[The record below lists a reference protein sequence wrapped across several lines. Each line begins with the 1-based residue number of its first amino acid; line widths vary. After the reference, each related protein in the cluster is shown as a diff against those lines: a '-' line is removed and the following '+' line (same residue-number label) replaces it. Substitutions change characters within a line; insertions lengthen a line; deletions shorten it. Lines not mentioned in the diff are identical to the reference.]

1 MEAGMSGLAE
11 IKAARENI
19 IGFVHRTPLLSSQ
32 SINSATGKNLWFKAE
47 CFQKTGSFKA
57 RGASNKIKTLAS
69 QKISG
74 VITISSGNHG
84 QATAYVAGRLGIP
97 AVIMVPD
104 GTPQP
109 KIDAARAY
117 GAEVIIG
124 GDLNN
129 VEPLIEKAFALAAER
144 KLEPIHPFEDP
155 LIIAGQGTLGLEIL
169 DDLPDVD
176 IVTVPVGGGGLL
188 AGVAVALKQSRPHI
202 KVYGIGPVNASSM
215 YNSYHNKKMETLHDM
230 PQTIADGIRT
240 PMVSQVTLEHALKY
254 VDDIITVTDEEIATA
269 MKLAWSRLK
278 VVVEPSGASSLAAV
292 TSGRVPVPQ
301 GSRVVCVFS
310 GGNVDFKKVAKLLAT

>member
-1 MEAGMSGLAE
+1 MVGLAE
-11 IKAARENI
+11 IKAARNNI
-19 IGFVHRTPLLSSQ
+19 TGFVHRTPLLSSQ

-69 QKISG
+69 QKVSG

-84 QATAYVAGRLGIP
+84 QATAYVAGRLGIS

-176 IVTVPVGGGGLL
+176 IVIVPVGGGGLL
-188 AGVAVALKQSRPHI
+188 AGVVVALKQSSPHI
-202 KVYGIGPVNASSM
+202 KVFGVGPVNASSM
-215 YNSYHNKKMETLHDM
+215 YTSYHSRKMETLHDM

-240 PMVSQVTLEHALKY
+240 PMVSQVTLNHALKY
-254 VDDIITVTDEEIATA
+254 VDDIITVTDNEIAA
-269 MKLAWSRLK
+269 ALQLAWSRLK
-278 VVVEPSGASSLAAV
+278 VVVEPSGAASLAAV
-292 TSGRVPVPQ
+292 TAGKVPVSQ
-301 GSRVVCVFS
+301 GARVVCVFS

>member
-1 MEAGMSGLAE
+1 MIGLAE

-19 IGFVHRTPLLSSQ
+19 SGFVHRTPLLSSQ
-32 SINSATGKNLWFKAE
+32 SINNATGKTLWFKAE

-57 RGASNKIKTLAS
+57 RGASNKIIALAS
-69 QKISG
+69 QKING

-117 GAEVIIG
+117 GAEVIVG

-129 VEPLIEKAFALAAER
+129 VDPLIEKAFALAAER

-169 DDLPDVD
+169 DDLQDVD

-188 AGVAVALKQSRPHI
+188 SGVAAALKQSRPNV
-202 KVYGIGPVNASSM
+202 KVFGIGPVNASSM
-215 YNSYHNKKMETLHDM
+215 FTSFHNRKMETLHDM
-230 PQTIADGIRT
+230 PLTIADGIRT
-240 PMVSQVTLEHALKY
+240 PMVSQMTLEHALKY
-254 VDDIITVTDEEIATA
+254 VDDIITVTDEEIVTA
-269 MKLAWSRLK
+269 MKLAWTRLK

-292 TSGRVPVPQ
+292 ISGRVPIPQ
-301 GSRVVCVFS
+301 GARVVCVFS
-310 GGNVDFKKVAKLLAT
+310 GGNVDFKKVVKLLAA

>member
-1 MEAGMSGLAE
+1 MVGLAE

-19 IGFVHRTPLLSSQ
+19 AGFVHRTPLLSSQ

-69 QKISG
+69 QNVSG

-155 LIIAGQGTLGLEIL
+155 LIIAGHGTLGLEIL

-188 AGVAVALKQSRPHI
+188 AGVVVALKQSRPHI
-202 KVYGIGPVNASSM
+202 KVFGIGPVNASSM
-215 YNSYHNKKMETLHDM
+215 YTSYHNKKMETLHDM
-230 PQTIADGIRT
+230 PETIADGIRT
-240 PMVSQVTLEHALKY
+240 PMVSQMTLEHALKY
-254 VDDIITVTDEEIATA
+254 VDDIITVTDDEIVTA

-278 VVVEPSGASSLAAV
+278 VVVEPSGASSLAAICA
-292 TSGRVPVPQ
+292 GKVPMPQ
-301 GSRVVCVFS
+301 GARVVCVFS
-310 GGNVDFKKVAKLLAT
+310 GGNVDFKKVAKLLAA

>member
-1 MEAGMSGLAE
+1 MVGLSE

-19 IGFVHRTPLLSSQ
+19 TGFIHRTPLLSSQ
-32 SINSATGKNLWFKAE
+32 TINSATGNTLWFKAE

-57 RGASNKIKTLAS
+57 RGASNKIKTLAL
-69 QKISG
+69 QKVNG

-109 KIDAARAY
+109 KIDAARSY

-129 VEPLIEKAFALAAER
+129 VEPLIEKAFALAIER

-155 LIIAGQGTLGLEIL
+155 LIIAGQGTLGLEII

-188 AGVAVALKQSRPHI
+188 AGVAVALKQSRPNI

-215 YNSYHNKKMETLHDM
+215 FTSYHNKKMETLHDM

-254 VDDIITVTDEEIATA
+254 VDDIITVTDDEIVTA

-278 VVVEPSGASSLAAV
+278 VVVEPSGASSLAAIQA
-292 TSGRVPVPQ
+292 GRVPVPQ
-301 GSRVVCVFS
+301 RAKIVCVFS
-310 GGNVDFKKVAKLLAT
+310 GGNVDFKKVAKLLAA

>member
-1 MEAGMSGLAE
+1 MVGLAE

-19 IGFVHRTPLLSSQ
+19 AGFVHRTPLLSSQ
-32 SINSATGKNLWFKAE
+32 SINNATGKTLWFKAE

-57 RGASNKIKTLAS
+57 RGASNKIIALAS
-69 QKISG
+69 QKVNG

-155 LIIAGQGTLGLEIL
+155 LIIAGQGTLGPEIL
-169 DDLPDVD
+169 DDLRDVD

-188 AGVAVALKQSRPHI
+188 AGVAVALKESKPGI
-202 KVYGIGPVNASSM
+202 KVFGIGPVNASSM
-215 YNSYHNKKMETLHDM
+215 YTSYRNKKMETLHDM

-254 VDDIITVTDEEIATA
+254 VDDIITVTDDEIAAA

-278 VVVEPSGASSLAAV
+278 VVVEPSGASSLAAIIA
-292 TSGRVPVPQ
+292 GKVPVPQ
-301 GSRVVCVFS
+301 GARVVCVFS
-310 GGNVDFKKVAKLLAT
+310 GGNVDFKKVAALLAA

>member
-1 MEAGMSGLAE
+1 MVGLAE

-19 IGFVHRTPLLSSQ
+19 TGFVHRTPLLSSQ
-32 SINSATGKNLWFKAE
+32 TINSATGKSLWFKAE

-69 QKISG
+69 QKVNG

-97 AVIMVPD
+97 AVIFVPD

-129 VEPLIEKAFALAAER
+129 VEPLIEKAFAMAAER
-144 KLEPIHPFEDP
+144 NLEPIHPFEDP

-188 AGVAVALKQSRPHI
+188 AGVAVALKQSRPNI

-215 YNSYHNKKMETLHDM
+215 YTSYHNKKMETLHDM

-254 VDDIITVTDEEIATA
+254 VDDIITVTDDEIATA

-278 VVVEPSGASSLAAV
+278 VVVEPSGASPLAAV
-292 TSGRVPVPQ
+292 ISGKVPVPQ
-301 GSRVVCVFS
+301 GAKVVCVFS
-310 GGNVDFKKVAKLLAT
+310 GGNVDFKKVAKILSA

>member
-1 MEAGMSGLAE
+1 MEAGMITLAE

-19 IGFVHRTPLLSSQ
+19 AGFVHRTPLLSSQ
-32 SINSATGKNLWFKAE
+32 SINNATGKTLWFKAE

-57 RGASNKIKTLAS
+57 RGASNKIIALAL
-69 QKISG
+69 QKVNG

-117 GAEVIIG
+117 GAEVIVG

-129 VEPLIEKAFALAAER
+129 VDPLIERAFALAAER

-188 AGVAVALKQSRPHI
+188 SGVAVALKQSRPNV
-202 KVYGIGPVNASSM
+202 KVFGVGPVNASSM
-215 YNSYHNKKMETLHDM
+215 FTSYHNRKMETLHDM
-230 PQTIADGIRT
+230 PLTIADGIRT
-240 PMVSQVTLEHALKY
+240 PMISQMTLEHVLKY
-254 VDDIITVTDEEIATA
+254 VDDIITVTDDEIVTA
-269 MKLAWSRLK
+269 LKLAWSRLK
-278 VVVEPSGASSLAAV
+278 VVVEPSGASSLAAILA
-292 TSGRVPVPQ
+292 GKVPVPP
-301 GSRVVCVFS
+301 GARAVCIFS
-310 GGNVDFKKVAKLLAT
+310 GGNVDFKKVAKILAA

>member
-1 MEAGMSGLAE
+1 M
-11 IKAARENI
+11 
-19 IGFVHRTPLLSSQ
+19 
-32 SINSATGKNLWFKAE
+32 
-47 CFQKTGSFKA
+47 
-57 RGASNKIKTLAS
+57 
-69 QKISG
+69 
-74 VITISSGNHG
+74 
-84 QATAYVAGRLGIP
+84 AGRLGIP

-109 KIDAARAY
+109 KIDAARSY

-129 VEPLIEKAFALAAER
+129 VEPLIEKAFALAIER

-155 LIIAGQGTLGLEIL
+155 LIIAGQGTLGLEII

-188 AGVAVALKQSRPHI
+188 AGVAVALKQSRPNI

-215 YNSYHNKKMETLHDM
+215 FTSYHNKKMETLHDM

-254 VDDIITVTDEEIATA
+254 VDDIITVTDDEIVTA

-278 VVVEPSGASSLAAV
+278 VVVEPSGASSLAAIQA
-292 TSGRVPVPQ
+292 GRVPVPQ
-301 GSRVVCVFS
+301 RAKIVCVFS
-310 GGNVDFKKVAKLLAT
+310 GGNVDFKKVAKVLAA

>member
-1 MEAGMSGLAE
+1 MVGLSE

-19 IGFVHRTPLLSSQ
+19 TGFIHRTPLLSSQ
-32 SINSATGKNLWFKAE
+32 TINSATGNTLWFKAE

-57 RGASNKIKTLAS
+57 RGASNKIKTLAL
-69 QKISG
+69 QKVNG

-109 KIDAARAY
+109 KIDAARSY

-129 VEPLIEKAFALAAER
+129 VEPLIEKAFALAIER

-155 LIIAGQGTLGLEIL
+155 LIIAGQGTLGLEII

-188 AGVAVALKQSRPHI
+188 AGVAVALKQSRPNI

-215 YNSYHNKKMETLHDM
+215 FTSYHNKKMETLHDM

-254 VDDIITVTDEEIATA
+254 VDDIITVTDDEIVTA

-278 VVVEPSGASSLAAV
+278 VVVEPSGASSLAAIQA
-292 TSGRVPVPQ
+292 GRVPVPQ
-301 GSRVVCVFS
+301 RAKIVCVFS
-310 GGNVDFKKVAKLLAT
+310 GGNVDFKKVAKVLAA

>member
-1 MEAGMSGLAE
+1 
-11 IKAARENI
+11 
-19 IGFVHRTPLLSSQ
+19 
-32 SINSATGKNLWFKAE
+32 
-47 CFQKTGSFKA
+47 
-57 RGASNKIKTLAS
+57 
-69 QKISG
+69 
-74 VITISSGNHG
+74 G

-169 DDLPDVD
+169 DDLPDAD

-188 AGVAVALKQSRPHI
+188 SGVAVALKELKPGI
-202 KVYGIGPVNASSM
+202 KVFGIGPANASSM
-215 YNSYHNKKMETLHDM
+215 YTSYRSKKMETLHDM

-240 PMVSQVTLEHALKY
+240 PIISQLTLAHALKY
-254 VDDIITVTDEEIATA
+254 VDDLITVTDDEIVAA

-278 VVVEPSGASSLAAV
+278 VVVEPSGASSLAAI

-301 GSRVVCVFS
+301 GTKVVCVFS
-310 GGNVDFKKVAKLLAT
+310 GGNVDFKKVVKLLAA

>member
-1 MEAGMSGLAE
+1 MVGLSE

-19 IGFVHRTPLLSSQ
+19 TGFIHRTPLLSSQ
-32 SINSATGKNLWFKAE
+32 TINSATGNTLWFKAE

-57 RGASNKIKTLAS
+57 RGASNKIKTLAL
-69 QKISG
+69 QKVNG

-109 KIDAARAY
+109 KIDAARSY

-129 VEPLIEKAFALAAER
+129 VEPLIEKAFALAIER

-155 LIIAGQGTLGLEIL
+155 LIIAGQGTLGLEII

-188 AGVAVALKQSRPHI
+188 AGVAVALKQSRPNI

-215 YNSYHNKKMETLHDM
+215 FTSYHNKKMETLHDM

-254 VDDIITVTDEEIATA
+254 VDDIITVTDDEIVTA

-278 VVVEPSGASSLAAV
+278 VVVEPSGASSLAAIQA
-292 TSGRVPVPQ
+292 GRVPVPQ
-301 GSRVVCVFS
+301 GAKIVCVFS
-310 GGNVDFKKVAKLLAT
+310 GGNVDFKKVAKVLAA

>member
-1 MEAGMSGLAE
+1 MVGLAE

-19 IGFVHRTPLLSSQ
+19 TGFVHRTPLLSSQ

-69 QKISG
+69 QKLNG

-129 VEPLIEKAFALAAER
+129 VEPLIEKAFALAIER

-155 LIIAGQGTLGLEIL
+155 LIIAGQGTLGLEII

-188 AGVAVALKQSRPHI
+188 AGVAVALKQSRPNI

-215 YNSYHNKKMETLHDM
+215 FTSYHNKKMETLHDM

-254 VDDIITVTDEEIATA
+254 VDDIITVTDDEIVTA

-278 VVVEPSGASSLAAV
+278 VVVEPSGASSLAAIQA
-292 TSGRVPVPQ
+292 GRVPVPQ
-301 GSRVVCVFS
+301 RAKIVCVFS
-310 GGNVDFKKVAKLLAT
+310 GGNVDFKKVAKLLAA

>member
-1 MEAGMSGLAE
+1 MVGLAE

-19 IGFVHRTPLLSSQ
+19 TGFVHRTPLLSSQ
-32 SINSATGKNLWFKAE
+32 TINSATGKSLWFKAE

-57 RGASNKIKTLAS
+57 RGASNKIKTLAL
-69 QKISG
+69 QKVNG

-97 AVIMVPD
+97 AVIFVPD

-129 VEPLIEKAFALAAER
+129 VEPLIEKAFAMAAER
-144 KLEPIHPFEDP
+144 NLEPIHPFEDP

-188 AGVAVALKQSRPHI
+188 AGVAVALKQSRPNI

-215 YNSYHNKKMETLHDM
+215 YTSYHNKKMETLHDM

-254 VDDIITVTDEEIATA
+254 VDDIITVTDDEIATA

-278 VVVEPSGASSLAAV
+278 VVVEPSGASPLAAV
-292 TSGRVPVPQ
+292 ISGKVPVPQ
-301 GSRVVCVFS
+301 GAKVVCVFS
-310 GGNVDFKKVAKLLAT
+310 GGNVDFKKVAKILSA

>member
-1 MEAGMSGLAE
+1 MIGLAE
-11 IKAARENI
+11 IKAARQNI
-19 IGFVHRTPLLSSQ
+19 TGFVHRTPLISSQ

-69 QKISG
+69 QNVSG

-84 QATAYVAGRLGIP
+84 QATAYVAGRLGIA

-129 VEPLIEKAFALAAER
+129 VEPLIEKAFALAVER

-176 IVTVPVGGGGLL
+176 IVIVPVGGGGLL
-188 AGVAVALKQSRPHI
+188 AGIAVALKQSSPHI
-202 KVYGIGPVNASSM
+202 KVFGVGPVNASSM
-215 YNSYHNKKMETLHDM
+215 YASYHGRKMETLHNM
-230 PQTIADGIRT
+230 PQTIADGLRV
-240 PMVSQVTLEHALKY
+240 PMVSQVTLEHVLKY
-254 VDDIITVTDEEIATA
+254 VDDIVTVTDDEIAAA

-278 VVVEPSGASSLAAV
+278 VMVEPSGASSLAAI
-292 TSGRVPVPQ
+292 TAGKVPVPQ
-301 GSRVVCVFS
+301 GSRAVCVFS
-310 GGNVDFKKVAKLLAT
+310 GGNVDFQKVAKLLAA

>member
-1 MEAGMSGLAE
+1 MVGLLE
-11 IKAARENI
+11 IKTARENI
-19 IGFVHRTPLLSSQ
+19 AGFVHRTPLLSSQ
-32 SINSATGKNLWFKAE
+32 SINSAAAKNLWFKAE

-69 QKISG
+69 QKVSG

-97 AVIMVPD
+97 AVIFVPD

-117 GAEVIIG
+117 GAEVITG

-169 DDLPDVD
+169 EDLSDVD

-188 AGVAVALKQSRPHI
+188 AGVAVALKESKPGI
-202 KVYGIGPVNASSM
+202 KVFGIGPANASSI
-215 YNSYHNKKMETLHDM
+215 YISYRSQRMETLHDM
-230 PQTIADGIRT
+230 PQTIADGIRS
-240 PMVSQVTLEHALKY
+240 PIVSQITLEHTLKY
-254 VDDIITVTDEEIATA
+254 VDDIITVADDEIMYA
-269 MKLAWSRLK
+269 MNLSWSRLK
-278 VVVEPSGASSLAAV
+278 VVVEPAGASSLAAV
-292 TSGRVPVPQ
+292 ISNRVPVPQ
-301 GSRVVCVFS
+301 GAKVVCVFS
-310 GGNVDFKKVAKLLAT
+310 GGNVDFKKVSKLLAV

>member
-1 MEAGMSGLAE
+1 MIGLAE

-19 IGFVHRTPLLSSQ
+19 TGFVHRTPILSSQ
-32 SINSATGKNLWFKAE
+32 TINSATGKNLWFKAE

-69 QKISG
+69 QKVSG

-117 GAEVIIG
+117 GAEVIVG

-188 AGVAVALKQSRPHI
+188 SGVAVALKQSRPDI
-202 KVYGIGPVNASSM
+202 KVFGIGPVNASSM
-215 YNSYHNKKMETLHDM
+215 YTSYHNKKMETLHDM

-240 PMVSQVTLEHALKY
+240 PMISQVTLEHALKY
-254 VDDIITVTDEEIATA
+254 VDDIITVTDDEIATA

-278 VVVEPSGASSLAAV
+278 VVVEPSGASSLAAI

-301 GSRVVCVFS
+301 GARVVCVFS
-310 GGNVDFKKVAKLLAT
+310 GGNVDFKKVAKLLAA

>member
-1 MEAGMSGLAE
+1 MIGLAE
-11 IKAARENI
+11 IKAAGQNI
-19 IGFVHRTPLLSSQ
+19 TGFVHRTPLLSSQ
-32 SINSATGKNLWFKAE
+32 SINSATGKKLWFKAE

-69 QKISG
+69 RNVSG

-84 QATAYVAGRLGIP
+84 QATAYAAGRLGIP

-124 GDLNN
+124 GDLND

-155 LIIAGQGTLGLEIL
+155 LIIAGQGTLGIEIL

-176 IVTVPVGGGGLL
+176 IVIVPVGGGGLL
-188 AGVAVALKQSRPHI
+188 AGVAVALKQSSPQI
-202 KVYGIGPVNASSM
+202 KVFGVGPVNASSM
-215 YNSYHNKKMETLHDM
+215 YTSYHRRKMETLHDM
-230 PQTIADGIRT
+230 PQTIADGLRV

-254 VDDIITVTDEEIATA
+254 VDDIVTVTDEQIVAA

-278 VVVEPSGASSLAAV
+278 VVVEPSGASSLAAI
-292 TSGRVPVPQ
+292 TAGMVPIPQ
-301 GSRVVCVFS
+301 GARVVCVFS
-310 GGNVDFKKVAKLLAT
+310 GGNVDFKKVAGQLAA